1 MPMAAETITI
11 RTNPALDHALEILT
25 ADGTNRSAA
34 ITAAVV
40 EVAQRRERAAA
51 MRRAVLQMP
60 LAPNVGVS
68 IADEIIRE
76 RHGDDQ

>member
-1 MPMAAETITI
+1 MAAETITI

-40 EVAQRRERAAA
+40 EAAQRRERAAA

-60 LAPNVGVS
+60 RVPNTGVS
-68 IADEIIRE
+68 MADEIIRE
-76 RHGDDQ
+76 RYGDER

>member
-1 MPMAAETITI
+1 MAAETITI

-34 ITAAVV
+34 ITTAVV
-40 EVAQRRERAAA
+40 EAAQRRERAAA

-60 LAPNVGVS
+60 LVPNVGVS
-68 IADEIIRE
+68 IADEIIQE
-76 RHGDDQ
+76 RYGAER

>member
-1 MPMAAETITI
+1 MAAETITI
-11 RTNPALDHALEILT
+11 RMNPALEHALEILT

-40 EVAQRRERAAA
+40 EAAERRERVVA
-51 MRRAVLQMP
+51 MRRAVLRLP
-60 LAPNVGVS
+60 LVPNSGVS

-76 RHGDDQ
+76 RYGEER